1 MSVCF
6 ISNKPSINKN
16 SWILIGKVV
25 NICGYPV
32 SSGHPEYLE
41 EIGIGHNG
49 VFIDKNLWDNMF
61 VVYHEQYKYIYDRTN
76 AILSHMVVKVP
87 KNNTKKLEL
96 EILDVKLTLDM
107 NEVRKNEQVKCTQS
121 LNNRYISKK
130 NYYDCGDEAANWL
143 YNSLKD
149 VHARLGFRNPIDAKA
164 TLQDTFNWLYPSV
177 DYDEIK
183 IQNPSNPPSCRL
195 MSLESFNNVKE
206 NMDSYINMTDF
217 GPNIIIQTK
226 TAYKEDGME
235 WFKIGKVILRTLR
248 PPLKS
253 DEDATFHVPM
263 EMRLQL
269 LSLHCETYMA
279 GIIQLGDKVYTLKN
293 FNRK

>member
-1 MSVCF
+1 
-6 ISNKPSINKN
+6 
-16 SWILIGKVV
+16 
-25 NICGYPV
+25 
-32 SSGHPEYLE
+32 
-41 EIGIGHNG
+41 
-49 VFIDKNLWDNMF
+49 MF

-121 LNNRYISKK
+121 LNNRYI
-130 NYYDCGDEAANWL
+130 
-143 YNSLKD
+143 
-149 VHARLGFRNPIDAKA
+149 RFRNPIDAKA